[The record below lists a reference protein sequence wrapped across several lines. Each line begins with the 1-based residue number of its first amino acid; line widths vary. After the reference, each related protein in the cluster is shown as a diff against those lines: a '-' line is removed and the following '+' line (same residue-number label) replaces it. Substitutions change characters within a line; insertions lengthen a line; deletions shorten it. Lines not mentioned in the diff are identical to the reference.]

1 MLLRKWMKKKRI
13 PQNRVSLQKTL
24 CTRLLSLIKKKKM
37 QELENLLNSL
47 IKRGW
52 KPWGEKSKKIIIR
65 VSRIFVYNS
74 EWYINP
80 EGKHIR
86 SIVSLESGIW
96 QFVCANALHKHT
108 WDELV
113 LNPSWRPDWL
123 SADWSFFCWDS
134 EYRLLESALIPE
146 EELAQFLLDNIKVA
160 WILN

>member
-86 SIVSLESGIW
+86 SIVSLESGLW
-96 QFVCANALHKHT
+96 QFVCENGLYNPTNYKYEVYYNYKRDHYNM
-108 WDELV
+108 
-113 LNPSWRPDWL
+113 LNCSNPN
-123 SADWSFFCWDS
+123 
-134 EYRLLESALIPE
+134 YRLLESALIPE
-146 EELAQFLLDNIKVA
+146 KELGKFLVDNIKVD
-160 WILN
+160 